1 MLLPDSS
8 TKFVLDTVKV
18 ADVVQV
24 KMLRSYIRSK
34 VSLNDVVI
42 DDGLADIVRHV
53 V

>member
-8 TKFVLDTVKV
+8 TKLEFETVKV
-18 ADVVQV
+18 AAVVQV

-42 DDGLADIVRHV
+42 DEGLAEIVRHV